1 MDHKVI
7 GTTMPVLEMQLQ
19 PGEAIIAESGELSW
33 MTSSIELETST
44 QKAGAKG
51 VFGALKRSL
60 GGGTLFM
67 TEYTAVG
74 SPGMVAFATK
84 VPGLIMPIEVS
95 PGVEYMVH
103 KSGFLCGASDV
114 EVTMGFQKKFGAG
127 MFGGAGF
134 ILQKVAGTGSAWVE
148 LDGELVTYDFAA
160 GESMR
165 VHPGHV
171 GLFEARVA
179 FELDRIKGV
188 KNILF
193 GGNDLF
199 LAKLTGP
206 GKVWLQTLPLPN
218 LAAALDPYMKR
229 DSGSS
234 SSGISFGGGEND

>member
-1 MDHKVI
+1 
-7 GTTMPVLEMQLQ
+7 
-19 PGEAIIAESGELSW
+19 
-33 MTSSIELETST
+33 
-44 QKAGAKG
+44 

-95 PGVEYMVH
+95 AGVEYMVH
-103 KSGFLCGASDV
+103 RSGFLYRASDV

-127 MFGGAGF
+127 MFGGAGS
-134 ILQKVAGTGSAWVE
+134 ILKKVAGTGSAWVE
-148 LDGELVTYDFAA
+148 LDGELVTYDLAA

-171 GLFEARVA
+171 GMFEARVA

-199 LAKLTGP
+199 LAKLP
-206 GKVWLQTLPLPN
+206 GQGVAPDAPAAQPRGRARSVHQT
-218 LAAALDPYMKR
+218 
-229 DSGSS
+229 
-234 SSGISFGGGEND
+234 